1 MEQNGNFSNT
11 NNQNVNNN
19 QYGNAQNQYA
29 NMKNQYG
36 NTQSQ
41 YSNPYNQYSQ
51 DASMNNHE
59 AMLNGQ
65 VISTD
70 KMAAEMEKQEN
81 VGRGILG
88 AVIGALIGVAF
99 MVIMYL
105 ANYVSFYT
113 GLIMGICSVYGYE
126 KASGRFSKKG
136 IIIGTIVSI
145 LMVYVGARLCFAIEL
160 TNYYTGYNV
169 FEAFIEVDEKVAKH
183 PEVFSSGYYSFLG
196 QQYLFAGLGILF
208 SIFSNISKKKKSN
221 GESGKGIG
229 AFKKSA

>member
-1 MEQNGNFSNT
+1 MEQNGNFTNN
-11 NNQNVNNN
+11 NNQNTNSN
-19 QYGNAQNQYA
+19 QYTNMQSQYTNAQNL
-29 NMKNQYG
+29 N
-36 NTQSQ
+36 SD
-41 YSNPYNQYSQ
+41 PYYQHSEI
-51 DASMNNHE
+51 SHE
-59 AMLNGQ
+59 ARLNGQ

-169 FEAFIEVDEKVAKH
+169 FEAFVEVDEKVAKH